1 MALFHT
7 TEKSLPKAIAD
18 LTTAQLRSLVGS
30 TIFQRGESY
39 YSSGAVEDIA
49 YTDSLTLEATV
60 GGSEFYGIIISL
72 DGDGVEAE
80 CDCPYDGGTC
90 KHVVAVLLEAMS
102 EGDSIRG
109 YPEEDNESSGKTGVL
124 PLQSLGN
131 GGTPPEASK
140 EFQAYVESLPLKELQ
155 ELVLRYAPEDFRRTV
170 LTRALNETDA
180 EKVMKAAERAIEQ
193 IFQNDYLRHDNSKLE
208 RELMRQCS
216 RVRGLWEMLPE
227 RVGAMLVGII
237 TTIDEGFEEG
247 DFYGHDDY
255 DYDDEG
261 FASDE
266 FDEYVVQFLRSIP
279 VSKKSPIVA
288 QIGDALGA
296 TGYGAFSNIEKRKA
310 EWYTPQELP
319 ALKETILQAIRTK
332 KYGGNAELDYKT
344 IAPNL
349 DDAER
354 ELMLL
359 ASYINSSTL
368 TLELVALYRR
378 QGKATEALRI
388 VDNFIQKPGEK
399 YWSMFGSSAILL
411 CRLELAAVM
420 QEPPTAYLK
429 SAEKLLQAHPKAEL
443 LQAASEYLGAGAEPL
458 ETLLHK
464 QNPEE
469 FFRYL
474 DKQERWKEC
483 WAMVHAKSLRSGTE
497 YLFAIKRLHTEP
509 ENAKEVLLR
518 HIETQKKIADNNA
531 YSQVA
536 EALKYLQTID
546 SVKAQEIL
554 LDLRT
559 NYKRRTNLMKLLNM
573 YFRP

>member
-18 LTTAQLRSLVGS
+18 LTATQLRSLVGS

-49 YTDSLTLEATV
+49 YTDRLTLEATV
-60 GGSEFYGIIISL
+60 GGSEFYGVIISL
-72 DGDGVEAE
+72 GGDGVETE

-90 KHVVAVLLEAMS
+90 KHVVAVLLEAMR
-102 EGDSIRG
+102 EGDSIRD

-140 EFQAYVESLPLKELQ
+140 EFQAYVESLSLKELQ

-193 IFQNDYLRHDNSKLE
+193 LFQNDYLRHDNGKLE
-208 RELMRQCS
+208 RELMRQCG

-227 RVGAMLVGII
+227 RVGAMLVDII

-247 DFYGHDDY
+247 DFYDYDDY
-255 DYDDEG
+255 DGEG

-288 QIGDALGA
+288 QIQDALGT
-296 TGYGAFSNIEKRKA
+296 TGYGAFGNIEKRKA
-310 EWYTPQELP
+310 EWFTPEELP
-319 ALKETILQAIRTK
+319 ALKQTILQAIRTK

-344 IAPNL
+344 ISPIL

-354 ELMLL
+354 ELLLL

-368 TLELVALYRR
+368 TLELVGLYRR
-378 QGKATEALRI
+378 QDKAAEALTI
-388 VDNFIQKPGEK
+388 VDNFIQKPSGK
-399 YWSMFGSSAILL
+399 YWSMFGSGAILL
-411 CRLELAAVM
+411 CRLELASVI

-429 SAEKLLQAHPKAEL
+429 SATQLLQAYPKAEL

-458 ETLLHK
+458 ETLLRK

-469 FFRYL
+469 FFHYL

-497 YLFAIKRLHTEP
+497 YLFAVNRLRSEP

-518 HIETQKKIADNNA
+518 HIETQKKIADNDA
-531 YSQVA
+531 YSQVT
-536 EALKYLQTID
+536 EALKHLQTID
-546 SVKAQEIL
+546 TVKTQEIL

>member
-18 LTTAQLRSLVGS
+18 LTASQLRSLVGS

-49 YTDSLTLEATV
+49 YTDRITLEATV
-60 GGSEFYGIIISL
+60 GGSEFYGVIISL
-72 DGDGVEAE
+72 GGDGVETE

-90 KHVVAVLLEAMS
+90 KHIVAVLLEAMH
-102 EGDSIRG
+102 EGDSIRD
-109 YPEEDNESSGKTGVL
+109 YPEEDNKSSRKTGAL

-140 EFQAYVESLPLKELQ
+140 EFQAYVESLSLKELQ

-193 IFQNDYLRHDNSKLE
+193 LFQNDYLRHDNGKLE
-208 RELMRQCS
+208 RELMRQCG

-227 RVGAMLVGII
+227 RVGAMLADII

-247 DFYGHDDY
+247 DFYDYDDY
-255 DYDDEG
+255 DGEG

-288 QIGDALGA
+288 QIQEALGT
-296 TGYGAFSNIEKRKA
+296 TGYGAFGNIEKRKA
-310 EWYTPQELP
+310 EWFTPEELP
-319 ALKETILQAIRTK
+319 ALKQTILQAIRTK

-344 IAPNL
+344 ISPIL

-354 ELMLL
+354 ELLLL

-368 TLELVALYRR
+368 TLELVGLYRR
-378 QGKATEALRI
+378 QDKAAEALTI
-388 VDNFIQKPGEK
+388 VDNFIQKPSGK

-411 CRLELAAVM
+411 CRLELASVI

-429 SAEKLLQAHPKAEL
+429 SATQLLQAYPQAEL
-443 LQAASEYLGAGAEPL
+443 LQVASEYLGAGAEPL
-458 ETLLHK
+458 ETLLRK

-469 FFRYL
+469 FFHYL

-497 YLFAIKRLHTEP
+497 YLFAVNRLRSEP

-518 HIETQKKIADNNA
+518 HIETQKKIADNDA
-531 YSQVA
+531 YSQVT
-536 EALKYLQTID
+536 EALKNLQTID
-546 SVKAQEIL
+546 TVKTQEIL

>member
-7 TEKSLPKAIAD
+7 AEKSLPKAIAD
-18 LTTAQLRSLVGS
+18 LTATQLRSLVGS

-39 YSSGAVEDIA
+39 YSSGAVEDIS
-49 YTDSLTLEATV
+49 YTDRLTLEATV
-60 GGSEFYGIIISL
+60 GGSEFYGVIISL
-72 DGDGVEAE
+72 DGDGVETE

-90 KHVVAVLLEAMS
+90 KHVVAVLLEAMR
-102 EGDSIRG
+102 EGDSIRD
-109 YPEEDNESSGKTGVL
+109 YPEEDNESSGKTGIL
-124 PLQSLGN
+124 PLQSLDN
-131 GGTPPEASK
+131 EGTPPEASK

-193 IFQNDYLRHDNSKLE
+193 LFQNDYLRHDNSKLE

-227 RVGAMLVGII
+227 RVGAMLADII

-247 DFYGHDDY
+247 DFYDYGDY
-255 DYDDEG
+255 DGEG

-288 QIGDALGA
+288 QIQDALGA
-296 TGYGAFSNIEKRKA
+296 TGYGAFGNIEKRKA
-310 EWYTPQELP
+310 EWFTPQELP
-319 ALKETILQAIRTK
+319 ALKRTILQAVRTK

-344 IAPNL
+344 ISPIL

-359 ASYINSSTL
+359 ASYANSSTL

-378 QGKATEALRI
+378 QDKAAEALTI
-388 VDNFIQKPGEK
+388 VDNFIRKPGEQ
-399 YWSMFGSSAILL
+399 YWSRFGSGAILL
-411 CRLELAAVM
+411 CRLELAAVI
-420 QEPPTAYLK
+420 QEPSTAYLK
-429 SAEKLLQAHPKAEL
+429 SATKLLQAYPQAEL

-458 ETLLHK
+458 ETLLRK

-497 YLFAIKRLHTEP
+497 YLFAVKRLRSEP
-509 ENAKEVLLR
+509 ENAKEVFLH
-518 HIETQKKIADNNA
+518 HIETQKKIADNDA
-531 YSQVA
+531 YSQVT
-536 EALKYLQTID
+536 EALKHLQTID